1 MDKNASVISVLIV
14 DDNKENV
21 ASVRDA
27 FNGDKYLV
35 ESIDDGDKAP
45 AVAAKLAP
53 NLIFVNPSIKGLNGL
68 ALCAALRM
76 LELEKRSAIIL
87 IYEDNGHTEVNAE
100 TIALLDA
107 GADDVV
113 RLPINKT
120 DLYARAHA
128 QLNFCKCYEDICTD
142 NKNLKHIL
150 DITNAIGDTLDTSEI
165 LETIVNHVA
174 RVLDAYRCSIVM
186 VGEGDKGYVLVSN
199 DAPEVR
205 DLQIDL
211 CKYPEIREV
220 IRTRDPVSMDDVT
233 QHPLMQEVGD
243 LIRDLE
249 YTSIMVVP
257 VAYKEHTLGTLF
269 LRARRKNKG
278 FTDKEIEFCQVVANA
293 SYHAFKNAKLFEQV
307 SDEKEDL
314 RHLAITDQLTMLFNH
329 SFFYIRLEEEF
340 ERAVRYDSPLS
351 LILMDIDDFKRI
363 NDTYGHRIGDMV
375 LRETANVIKGSV
387 RKIDVVARYGG
398 EEIAVLLPQT
408 SLSGA
413 LGEAERIRIN
423 IESERYG
430 DEFDE
435 VITVSLGVA
444 TYTFENTKR
453 PEDLVNLADKA
464 LYEAKDCGKNCV
476 KVFTEEGSDCAKES

>member
-1 MDKNASVISVLIV
+1 MDKSASVIRILVV
-14 DDNKENV
+14 DDNKQNL
-21 ASVRDA
+21 ASIRDA
-27 FNGDKYLV
+27 FSGENYLI
-35 ESIDDGDKAP
+35 ESTDDGDKAP
-45 AVAAKLAP
+45 AMVGELTP
-53 NLIFVNPSIKGLNGL
+53 NLIFVNPWIRGLNGL
-68 ALCAALRM
+68 GLCAALRI
-76 LELEKRSAIIL
+76 LDIEPRPAIIL
-87 IYEDNGHTEVNAE
+87 ISDEKDSMEVNE
-100 TIALLDA
+100 EILSFLDG
-107 GADDVV
+107 GADDIIC
-113 RLPINKT
+113 LPLNKT
-120 DLYARAHA
+120 DLYARARA
-128 QLNFCKCYEDICTD
+128 QLNFCKCFKDISTD
-142 NKNLKHIL
+142 NKNLKSIL
-150 DITNAIGDTLDTSEI
+150 EITNAIGDTLDTSEI
-165 LETIVNHVA
+165 LDIIVNRVA
-174 RVLDAYRCSIVM
+174 DVLGAYRCSIVM
-186 VGEGDKGYVLVSN
+186 VGEGDKGYVLVSS

-211 CKYPEIREV
+211 GRYPEIREV
-220 IRTRDPVSMDDVT
+220 IRTRDPISLDDVKT
-233 QHPLMQEVGD
+233 HPLMQEVGD

-257 VAYKEHTLGTLF
+257 VTFKEHTLGTLF
-269 LRARRKNKG
+269 LRARRKNRG
-278 FTDKEIEFCQVVANA
+278 FTSKEIEFCQIVANA

-314 RHLAITDQLTMLFNH
+314 RHLAITDQLTALFNH

-375 LRETANVIKGSV
+375 LRETSSVIKNSV

-413 LGEAERIRIN
+413 IGEAERIRLN
-423 IESERYG
+423 IENIKYQEG
-430 DEFDE
+430 FDD

-444 TYTFENTKR
+444 TYSFENTKR

-464 LYEAKDCGKNCV
+464 LYEAKDAGKNCV
-476 KVFTEEGSDCAKES
+476 KVINGKNSV

>member
-1 MDKNASVISVLIV
+1 MDKNASVIRILVV
-14 DDNKENV
+14 DDNAQNL
-21 ASVRDA
+21 AFIRDA
-27 FNGDKYLV
+27 FSGKNYII
-35 ESIDDGDKAP
+35 ESTDDGDKAP
-45 AVAAKLAP
+45 AMLGQLVP
-53 NLIFVNPSIKGLNGL
+53 NLIFVNPWIRGLSGQG
-68 ALCAALRM
+68 LCAALRI
-76 LELEKRSAIIL
+76 LDLDPRPAIIL
-87 IYEDNGHTEVNAE
+87 IYDEKEGKEVNE
-100 TIALLDA
+100 EILGFLDG
-107 GADDVV
+107 GADDII
-113 RLPINKT
+113 RLPLNKT
-120 DLYARAHA
+120 DLYARARA
-128 QLNFCKCYEDICTD
+128 QLNFSKCYRDIIVD
-142 NKNLKHIL
+142 NQNLKSIL
-150 DITNAIGDTLDTSEI
+150 EITNAIGDTLDTSEI
-165 LETIVNHVA
+165 LDIIVNHVA
-174 RVLDAYRCSIVM
+174 SVLDAHRCSIVM

-211 CKYPEIREV
+211 GRYPEIREV
-220 IRTRDPVSMDDVT
+220 IRTRDPVSLDDVKT
-233 QHPLMQEVGD
+233 HPLMKEVGELIMD
-243 LIRDLE
+243 LD

-257 VAYKEHTLGTLF
+257 VTFKEHTLGTLF
-269 LRARRKNKG
+269 LRARRKNRG
-278 FTDKEIEFCQVVANA
+278 FTAKEIEFCQIVANA

-314 RHLAITDQLTMLFNH
+314 RHLAITDQLTALFNH

-375 LRETANVIKGSV
+375 LRETSAVIRNSV

-413 LGEAERIRIN
+413 LGEAERIRLN
-423 IESERYG
+423 IENTKYQE
-430 DEFDE
+430 DFDE

-444 TYTFENTKR
+444 TYSFEHTKR

-464 LYEAKDCGKNCV
+464 LYEAKDAGKNCV
-476 KVFTEEGSDCAKES
+476 KVITEKSLS